1 LTTAVSQSTNGENHE
16 TITCRTVFVYDACD
30 SKCGVGHRKSFLFME
45 LHDAESEAE
54 ITGFEIY
61 QLVGTLPE
69 KAVIS
74 KIPAT
79 ARFATGPITYDNAKV
94 NRYYIRAYNNSNP
107 EAIEF
112 SGPSNTYRQH
122 VAPGQFKRK

>member
-1 LTTAVSQSTNGENHE
+1 MRRLLVALFLCMMPAIASAVSVTENL
-16 TITCRTVFVYDACD
+16 
-30 SKCGVGHRKSFLFME
+30 SFSWSY
-45 LHDAESEAE
+45 DAESEAE

-94 NRYYIRAYNNSNP
+94 NRYYIRAYNDSNP